1 MLAQEAFLILEVRR
15 RLATLNTEKPKPYTP
30 HKTSNQRQH
39 IPTTNIND
47 RNRLHEPASTTA
59 AINDTNSTNLHQQ
72 HQPSTPTI
80 TNIPSHNQ
88 PSTPTI
94 PTRPNQQPT

>member
-47 RNRLHEPASTTA
+47 RNRLHEPASTTV
-59 AINDTNSTNLHQQ
+59 IHNHSSHQRHQQ
-72 HQPSTPTI
+72 HQPTPTTSTI
-80 TNIPSHNQ
+80 DTNNHQHP
-88 PSTPTI
+88 
-94 PTRPNQQPT
+94 